1 MTTDKNAARHRALHL
16 AGLFWHLSRLGCTF
30 QNLRCFVVLR
40 LAAAMLSCP
49 GAPPVRDLCNRDDK
63 DTQSRGHEQV
73 DSADDK
79 FAMYLPKRVQDKMAR
94 KKKEQEEL
102 HRAMDKVIASLK
114 KLDESTRYLEPN
126 PELDVT
132 GGESPPSLERSSS
145 TVMDLPTHEQ
155 VDSANDEFAMYM
167 PKRVQD
173 KMARNKKKQEELD
186 RAMDKLIASLKK
198 LDESTRSLEPNPEL
212 DNLFTTV

>member
-1 MTTDKNAARHRALHL
+1 
-16 AGLFWHLSRLGCTF
+16 
-30 QNLRCFVVLR
+30 
-40 LAAAMLSCP
+40 
-49 GAPPVRDLCNRDDK
+49 
-63 DTQSRGHEQV
+63 
-73 DSADDK
+73 
-79 FAMYLPKRVQDKMAR
+79 
-94 KKKEQEEL
+94 
-102 HRAMDKVIASLK
+102 MDKVIASLK